1 MQKEEFERFKALLK
15 RRGFV
20 FANSEIY
27 GGAGNLYDFGPLGSL
42 LKIRFKNLFLK
53 RFVQERADIE
63 LIDAGIL
70 MKREVWQASGHE
82 KSFNDLLVE
91 CPACQSRFRYDFLLE
106 GKYAGVEKKEG
117 KFLCPSCSSPLS
129 DPRPFNMM
137 FETYVGPAKDSAA
150 RSYLRPETAQGIFV
164 NFKNVLQSSRQKIPF
179 GIAQIGKAFRNE
191 ITPGDFL
198 FRVREFEQCEIEYF
212 IHPSSDEE
220 KFFEDWFKEWW
231 RFFVDLGIS
240 EKNLLAYEHP
250 REKLAH
256 YSRGTRDINY
266 RFPFGIAEL
275 AGVAKRGDFDLK
287 AHEEFS
293 GVSLKV
299 YDEVNRS
306 HYLPWVIE
314 PTLGIERALFALLL
328 EAYKEYPG
336 GRREKI
342 DVEKKEEKDAE
353 LEVVLHLLP
362 SLAPY
367 QIAVLPL
374 VKKPALID
382 VSRRLIESLK
392 KEFFVIYDEVAS
404 IGRRYRRQ
412 DEIGTPWAITVDF
425 QSLEDKTVTVRERDS
440 MQQVRLKFENLKEFF
455 SEQLK
460 KSF

>member
-1 MQKEEFERFKALLK
+1 MNKEEFERFKSLLK

-53 RFVQERADIE
+53 RFVQEREDIE
-63 LIDAGIL
+63 LIDASIL
-70 MKREVWQASGHE
+70 MRREVWQASGHE
-82 KSFNDLLVE
+82 KNFNDILVE
-91 CPACQSRFRYDFLLE
+91 CFSCKSRFRYDFLLE
-106 GKYAGVEKKEG
+106 GKYGVVEKKNE
-117 KFLCPSCSSPLS
+117 KLLCPSCGALLS

-137 FETYVGPAKDSAA
+137 FETYMGPAKDSAA
-150 RSYLRPETAQGIFV
+150 LSYLRPETAQGIFV

-220 KFFEDWFKEWW
+220 KYFEDWFKAWW
-231 RFFVDLGIS
+231 QFFVDLGIS
-240 EKNLLAYEHP
+240 EKHLLAYDHP
-250 REKLAH
+250 KEKLAH

-266 RFPFGIAEL
+266 CFPFGISEL
-275 AGVAKRGDFDLK
+275 AGVAKRGDFDLR

-293 GVSLKV
+293 GTSLKV
-299 YDEVNRS
+299 YDELKKD

-328 EAYKEYPG
+328 EAYKEYPS
-336 GRREKI
+336 GRKEKE
-342 DVEKKEEKDAE
+342 DSKDEKGS
-353 LEVVLHLLP
+353 LEIVLHLSP
-362 SLAPY
+362 VLAPY

-374 VKKPALID
+374 VKKSELVD
-382 VSRRLIESLK
+382 FSRKIFENLK
-392 KEFFVIYDEVAS
+392 KEFFVVYDEVAS

-425 QSLEDKTVTVRERDS
+425 QTLQDNTVTIRDRDS
-440 MQQVRLKFENLKEFF
+440 MRQLRINCDNLEEFFEDRLKKAF
-455 SEQLK
+455 
-460 KSF
+460 